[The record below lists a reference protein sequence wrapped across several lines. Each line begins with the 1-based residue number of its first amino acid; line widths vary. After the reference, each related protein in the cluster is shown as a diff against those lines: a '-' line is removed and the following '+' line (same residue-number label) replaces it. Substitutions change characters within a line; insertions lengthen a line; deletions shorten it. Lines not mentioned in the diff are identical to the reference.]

1 MVSSRSG
8 ERGEGGAGCLLS
20 LVGLIL
26 AGALGFK
33 LVPVYYANSTLAEYA
48 GDVAGEAALFPV
60 AVLEAKVRARAQDLG
75 IAEAEEAGA
84 VTITTRGGHTNGFCT
99 VVLDYS
105 RTVDLYGAYPLTITT
120 RKVII
125 RPYMDSR

>member
-8 ERGEGGAGCLLS
+8 QRGEGGLGCILS
-20 LVGLIL
+20 RRGRAL
-26 AGALGFK
+26 ASALGFK
-33 LVPVYYANSTLAEYA
+33 LVPVFYGNSTLVDYA
-48 GDVAGEAALFPV
+48 GDVAGEAARFTVPE
-60 AVLEAKVRARAQDLG
+60 LEAKVRARAKDLG
-75 IAEAEEAGA
+75 IAEAQEEGA